1 MARPIHRLKSIEID
15 RLAKRRGMHHDG
27 GGLYLSADGKA
38 QCSWLFRYMLD
49 RRARAMG
56 LGPYP
61 TITLAEARDRA
72 AKCRRLVV
80 DGKDPIERRDAE
92 QTRTRLEAA
101 KAITFRQAAKF
112 YMDSQRAGWRNA
124 KHGKLWANTL
134 ATYAYPQIGDLPV
147 AAIDTDL
154 IFKVLEP
161 IWTVKPETAGR
172 VRQRIE
178 SILDWAKVRGYRE
191 GENPARWRGHLEK
204 LLPPQCKVR
213 AVVNHPALHYSK
225 LPAFMAE
232 LRQQGGMA
240 SRALEFTILTAARTG
255 ETIGA
260 RWSEIDLKAN
270 RWTIPAAR
278 MKAAREHI
286 VPLSPPAAE
295 ILQAVKSIDAPSPDG
310 FVFQGTRPGRPL
322 SNMALLMLLRRMG
335 HGDVTT
341 HGFRSTFSD
350 WVGDRTNF
358 DQQTREF
365 ALAHGINDKTEAA
378 YRRATA
384 VDKRRRMMAAWAD
397 YCCASRAAPGG
408 ANVISLGSGRG

>member
-112 YMDSQRAGWRNA
+112 YMDFQRAGWRNA

-178 SILDWAKVRGYRE
+178 SILDRAKVRGYRE
-191 GENPARWRGHLEK
+191 GGESGTVARTPRKAPASTVRSAQSSTTLPYTIQNCPPSWPSFGSKEGWPRGHWSSRSSPPPAPAR
-204 LLPPQCKVR
+204 P
-213 AVVNHPALHYSK
+213 
-225 LPAFMAE
+225 
-232 LRQQGGMA
+232 
-240 SRALEFTILTAARTG
+240 
-255 ETIGA
+255 
-260 RWSEIDLKAN
+260 
-270 RWTIPAAR
+270 
-278 MKAAREHI
+278 
-286 VPLSPPAAE
+286 
-295 ILQAVKSIDAPSPDG
+295 
-310 FVFQGTRPGRPL
+310 
-322 SNMALLMLLRRMG
+322 
-335 HGDVTT
+335 
-341 HGFRSTFSD
+341 
-350 WVGDRTNF
+350 
-358 DQQTREF
+358 
-365 ALAHGINDKTEAA
+365 
-378 YRRATA
+378 
-384 VDKRRRMMAAWAD
+384 
-397 YCCASRAAPGG
+397 
-408 ANVISLGSGRG
+408 